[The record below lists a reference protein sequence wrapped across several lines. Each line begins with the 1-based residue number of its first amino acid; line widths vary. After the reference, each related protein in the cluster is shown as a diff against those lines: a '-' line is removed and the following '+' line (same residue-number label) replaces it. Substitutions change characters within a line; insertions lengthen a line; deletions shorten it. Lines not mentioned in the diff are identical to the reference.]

1 MDGNR
6 TRIAVVGVGVLAL
19 FAALLVR
26 LWFLQV
32 GNHET
37 YVQEAETNGV
47 RIAYSPPVRGL
58 ILDRDGKPLV
68 QNRTAYQVTIAR
80 SVEGDELHTVLAR
93 LSNVLE
99 VPKSDLERRRDSVD
113 NNPLLPAVVHDDAS
127 QTAVTYIAEHQEDFP
142 GVEVQTTTVRTY
154 PYGSVAAHVLGYSG
168 EINDEELKQHGDGKE
183 PDYRAGDQIGKSG
196 VEASYDADLRGHHGV
211 ESLRVDA
218 RNRVLE
224 TLGSQDAEP
233 GDTVQ
238 LTLDL
243 DLQRAV
249 ETYLEEGIQAAR
261 QEFEEDP
268 ETHESTGRTF
278 VANAGAAVVMDAR
291 TGAVLAMASNPTYDP
306 QDFIGGISED
316 KYQQYAQDA
325 NTPLFDRAVQGL
337 YPPGSTFKPVTALA
351 AAENGTLSPP
361 WRIINDVN
369 GVYKCCDIP
378 ELQQEFKNFEGNIG
392 GEVNLAQALS
402 ISNDYF
408 FYTLGGDTAVLPVG
422 LDGDEHIQEKA
433 RELSFDAPTGIDLGE
448 EASGRVPDREWLKEF
463 HAAGGTE
470 RSDWYFG
477 DTINLA
483 VGQGDLLV
491 TPLQLATA
499 YAAIGNGGTVVTP
512 HLGARVV
519 DAEGKV
525 LRDIAPPG
533 RQVQLDP
540 EVRNIVMLGLRD
552 AVQDPGT
559 PVGHNAGTAY
569 AAFQGFPFD
578 QVSVAGKTG
587 TAEMRGKQDTTW
599 FTALVP
605 ADNPHYVVTVAVEQ
619 ADTGARTSAP
629 IVRKVL
635 EYLYCLPGYEEIPP
649 DPQYGPQPD
658 NGSCAPQTAQPP
670 IVNNQEVT
678 TPTLPP
684 ADGDQPSGD
693 VAATL
698 LPPPPPQATGVGAGA
713 AAGRSAAGR
722 SVAGRRGGGRRSA
735 VR

>member
-1 MDGNR
+1 MDSNR

-68 QNRTAYQVTIAR
+68 QNRTAFQVTIAR
-80 SVEGDELHTVLAR
+80 SVTGDELHTVLAR
-93 LSNVLE
+93 LSNALGA
-99 VPKSDLERRRDSVD
+99 PKSDLERRHDSVD
-113 NNPLLPAVVHDDAS
+113 NNPLLPAVVADDAPAS
-127 QTAVTYIAEHQEDFP
+127 AVTYIAEHQEDFP
-142 GVEVQTTTVRTY
+142 GVEVQPTTVRTY
-154 PYGSVAAHVLGYSG
+154 PYGTTAAHVLGYSG
-168 EINDEELKQHGDGKE
+168 EINDDDLKAHGDGKE

-196 VEASYDADLRGHHGV
+196 IEASYDADLRGHHGV

-218 RNRVLE
+218 RNQVLE

-249 ETYLEEGIQAAR
+249 EQYLEEGLEQAR
-261 QEFEEDP
+261 QTQEKDP
-268 ETHESTGRTF
+268 ETKQPTGKYF
-278 VANAGAAVVMDAR
+278 VANAGAAIVMDAR

-316 KYQQYAQDA
+316 KYQQYAQDP
-325 NTPLFDRAVQGL
+325 NTPLLDRAVQGL

-361 WRIINDVN
+361 WRIINDTT

-392 GEVNLAQALS
+392 GAVNLDQALA
-402 ISNDYF
+402 ISNDFF
-408 FYTLGGDTAVLPVG
+408 FYTLGGETAVLPVG
-422 LDGDEHIQEKA
+422 PDGDEKIQQVA
-433 RELSFDAPTGIDLGE
+433 RELSLDAPTGIDLGE
-448 EASGRVPDREWLKEF
+448 EAGGRVPDREWLKKF
-463 HAAGGTE
+463 HAAGGTD
-470 RSDWYFG
+470 RTDWFQG
-477 DTINLA
+477 DTINIA

-491 TPLQLATA
+491 TPLQMATV
-499 YAAIGNGGTVVTP
+499 YAAIGNGGTVPTP
-512 HLGARVV
+512 HLGASVV

-525 LRDIAPPG
+525 VRDIAPPG
-533 RQVQLDP
+533 RQVQLP
-540 EVRNIVMLGLRD
+540 AEVRDIVMQGLRD
-552 AVQDPGT
+552 AVQFPGS
-559 PVGHNAGTAY
+559 PVGHNAGTAFQ
-569 AAFQGFPFD
+569 AFQGFPFD

-587 TAEMRGKQDTTW
+587 TAEVSGGKQDTTW

-605 ADNPHYVVTVAVEQ
+605 ADNPQYVITVAVEQ
-619 ADTGARTSAP
+619 GDTGANTSAP
-629 IVRKVL
+629 IVRKII
-635 EYLYCLPGYEEIPP
+635 EDLYCIPGAEEVPP
-649 DPQYGPQPD
+649 DPQYGPQPAD
-658 NGSCAPQTAQPP
+658 GTCGPQTAQAP

-684 ADGDQPSGD
+684 ATGDQS
-693 VAATL
+693 AN
-698 LPPPPPQATGVGAGA
+698 A
-713 AAGRSAAGR
+713 AALAP
-722 SVAGRRGGGRRSA
+722 VASTGPTGPTSSTRRGQA
-735 VR
+735 VP

>member
-1 MDGNR
+1 MESNR

-68 QNRTAYQVTIAR
+68 QNRTSFQVTVAR
-80 SVEGDELHTVLAR
+80 SVTGDALHTVLAR
-93 LSNVLE
+93 LSSVLG
-99 VPKSDLERRRDSVD
+99 VPKSDLERRHDSVD
-113 NNPLLPAVVHDDAS
+113 NNPLLPAVVQDDAS
-127 QTAVTYIAEHQEDFP
+127 SPAVTYIAEHQEDFP
-142 GVEVQTTTVRTY
+142 GVAVETTTVRAY
-154 PYGSVAAHVLGYSG
+154 PYGDTAAHVLGYSG
-168 EINDEELKQHGDGKE
+168 EINDDELQAHGDGKE

-196 VEASYDADLRGHHGV
+196 IEASYDSVLRGHHGV

-218 RNRVLE
+218 RNQVLE

-249 ETYLEEGIQAAR
+249 EQYLEEGLEAAR
-261 QEFEEDP
+261 QTP
-268 ETHESTGRTF
+268 ELDAEHNPTGRYF
-278 VANAGAAVVMDAR
+278 VANAGAALVMDVH
-291 TGAVLAMASNPTYDP
+291 TGALLAMASNPTYDP
-306 QDFIGGISED
+306 QDFIGGISQD
-316 KYQQYAQDA
+316 KYQQYAQNPD
-325 NTPLFDRAVQGL
+325 TPLLDRAVQGL
-337 YPPGSTFKPVTALA
+337 YPAGSTFKPVTALA
-351 AAENGTLSPP
+351 AGENGTLSPP
-361 WRIINDVN
+361 WRIINDAT
-369 GVYKCCDIP
+369 GVYTCCDIP
-378 ELQQEFKNFEGNIG
+378 ELQQSFKNFEGNIG
-392 GEVNLAQALS
+392 HELNLEQALAM
-402 ISNDYF
+402 SNDYF
-408 FYTLGGDTAVLPVG
+408 FYTLGGDTARLPPG
-422 LDGDEHIQEKA
+422 PDGDEKIQQVA

-448 EASGRVPDREWLKEF
+448 EASGRVPDREWLKQF
-463 HAAGGTE
+463 HDAGGTP
-470 RSDWYFG
+470 RTDWYFG

-499 YAAIGNGGTVVTP
+499 YAAIGNGGTVPTP

-519 DAEGKV
+519 DAEGTV
-525 LRDIAPPG
+525 VRDVAPPG

-540 EVRNIVMLGLRD
+540 EVRDIVMLGLHD
-552 AVQDPGT
+552 AVQSAGP
-559 PVGHNAGTAY
+559 PQGTAY
-569 AAFQGFPFD
+569 QAFHGFPFD

-587 TAEMRGKQDTTW
+587 TAEVGGGKQDTTW

-605 ADNPHYVVTVAVEQ
+605 ADNPQYVVTVAVEQ
-619 ADTGARTSAP
+619 GDTGATTSAP
-629 IVRKVL
+629 IARKII
-635 EYLYCLPGYEEIPP
+635 EDLYCIPGAEEVPP

-658 NGSCAPQTAQPP
+658 SGTCATQTAQPP
-670 IVNNQEVT
+670 VVNNQQDAT

-684 ADGDQPSGD
+684 ATGEQSGSAAAPVTLPPTTTGPADTPSATRRDQP
-693 VAATL
+693 V
-698 LPPPPPQATGVGAGA
+698 P
-713 AAGRSAAGR
+713 
-722 SVAGRRGGGRRSA
+722 
-735 VR
+735 